1 MGALVHLLI
10 FEGVIVLKL
19 TNHKNGIAM
28 PFVIFFMAAT
38 GFSNYVLAE
47 TATVNSVSSLN
58 AIQIYCMGEHGNASE
73 PDADFTEAI
82 VNLAASNDTAQRV
95 NALSQLAVKGSIDSE
110 VVQKILQTAIQD
122 SDPKVRGQAVY
133 AFAQQGCGDLFVVL
147 EQALQDTEFSVR
159 LMALDS
165 LGDDERSVA
174 LLKQVVEDED
184 EAQAIKDLATM
195 KLEALSA
202 SNQTQDNGI

>member
-1 MGALVHLLI
+1 VGALVHLLI
-10 FEGVIVLKL
+10 FKGVIVLKL
-19 TNHKNGIAM
+19 TNHKNGIGIL
-28 PFVIFFMAAT
+28 FIIFFMAAT
-38 GFSNYVLAE
+38 GFSNYVLADA
-47 TATVNSVSSLN
+47 ATVNSVSSLN
-58 AIQIYCMGEHGNASE
+58 AIQIYCMEEHGNASKS
-73 PDADFTEAI
+73 DADFTEAI
-82 VNLAASNDTAQRV
+82 VNLAASNDPAQRV
-95 NALSQLAVKGSIDSE
+95 NALSQLAVKGLIDSE

-122 SDPKVRGQAVY
+122 SDPQVRGQAVY
-133 AFAQQGCGDLFVVL
+133 ALAQQGCGDLFVVL

>member
-19 TNHKNGIAM
+19 TNYKNGIAM
-28 PFVIFFMAAT
+28 PFVIFFMAAA
-38 GFSNYVLAE
+38 GFSNYVLAD
-47 TATVNSVSSLN
+47 AVTVNSVSSLN
-58 AIQIYCMGEHGNASE
+58 AIQIYCMEEHGNASE

-82 VNLAASNDTAQRV
+82 VNLATSNDPAQRV
-95 NALSQLAVKGSIDSE
+95 NALSQLAVKGSIDSGIL
-110 VVQKILQTAIQD
+110 QKILQTAIQD
-122 SDPKVRGQAVY
+122 TNPQIRGQAVY

-184 EAQAIKDLATM
+184 EAQAIKDLANM